1 MEKQSAFMRH
11 SSFIFHPSH
20 LHWRA
25 AQVSFILALM
35 PTVRFPA
42 LMKFYVDNQ
51 IEFSVLGNSVAELL
65 SNLIA
70 RYPTLKPHLFEPSG
84 NLRRHFNIF
93 VNGEHIRELNG
104 LDTPL
109 EDDDKVILMVSAA
122 GG

>member
-1 MEKQSAFMRH
+1 
-11 SSFIFHPSH
+11 
-20 LHWRA
+20 
-25 AQVSFILALM
+25 M
-35 PTVRFPA
+35 PIVRFPA
-42 LMKFYVDNQ
+42 LMKFYVNNQ

-70 RYPTLKPHLFEPSG
+70 RYPMLKPHLFEPNG